1 MINSKILKLE
11 NELIN
16 ALNNSELPPAIIGLV
31 LNKLSV
37 QVDLLTKQAI
47 DSENRQ
53 ILEEEANNEENSDK
67 EQK

>member
-16 ALNNSELPPAIIGLV
+16 TLNNSELPPAIIGLV

-47 DSENRQ
+47 DAENRQ
-53 ILEEEANNEENSDK
+53 ILEEEANNEENKDK

>member
-16 ALNNSELPPAIIGLV
+16 TLNNSELPPAIIGLV

-53 ILEEEANNEENSDK
+53 ILEEEANNEENNDK